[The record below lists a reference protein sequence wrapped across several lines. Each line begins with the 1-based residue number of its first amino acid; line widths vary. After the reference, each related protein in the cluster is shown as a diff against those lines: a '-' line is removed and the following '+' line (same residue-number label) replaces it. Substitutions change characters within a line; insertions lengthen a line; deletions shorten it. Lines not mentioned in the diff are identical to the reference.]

1 MRRGLRNRTG
11 IGTALDPRFAPAGA
25 GNPSAVAEVKED
37 LERAARKTARG
48 RSEETP
54 VIVHHVLFLGIGA
67 FVGLLVL
74 TILLIYYL
82 V

>member
-1 MRRGLRNRTG
+1 MRG
-11 IGTALDPRFAPAGA
+11 IPQP
-25 GNPSAVAEVKED
+25 VAEVKED

-54 VIVHHVLFLGIGA
+54 VIVHHVLFLGIGV

-82 V
+82 A